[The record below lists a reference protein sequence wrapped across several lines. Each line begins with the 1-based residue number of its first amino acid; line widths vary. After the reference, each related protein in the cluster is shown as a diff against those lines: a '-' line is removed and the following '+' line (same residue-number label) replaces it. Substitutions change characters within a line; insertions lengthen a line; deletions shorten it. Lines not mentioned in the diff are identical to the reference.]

1 MTHTTQVFNG
11 ALFVTHPF
19 TPNAFIRVDVLQK
32 RFADIVSE
40 CSLKALTLSAYPP
53 TTQLIRLRLLFNQ
66 VRSLRFPHDEIFKR
80 EAERLGTPLM
90 TRHTSSSKLLPP
102 LNYKGTT
109 WESPFKPTGFDSP
122 TPHPKAQ
129 PSGEVQTQDIEFR
142 IGPLSL
148 TVPLGAR
155 V

>member
-1 MTHTTQVFNG
+1 MTHTAQVFNG

-80 EAERLGTPLM
+80 EAERLGTPLDDQAYLIVEAA
-90 TRHTSSSKLLPP
+90 TAAELQRHYL
-102 LNYKGTT
+102 GV
-109 WESPFKPTGFDSP
+109 PF
-122 TPHPKAQ
+122 
-129 PSGEVQTQDIEFR
+129 
-142 IGPLSL
+142 
-148 TVPLGAR
+148 
-155 V
+155 